1 MTGSYKG
8 YTFEDFFHDNMES
21 ERASIR
27 KNSEKLWNTYILIKD
42 KMEIELDVIK
52 KFFPHYS
59 SHDADHSKKIIQ
71 SIEKMLGEEHWKNI
85 TLTDAWM
92 FLCCA
97 YLHDIGMII
106 SNTEL
111 IEDMKTS
118 EFTDFINKTKNSS
131 DEHLRLAA
139 EHISIL
145 KREEIETPFTW
156 GVAIQRDIMFLAAE
170 FYRPKHANRVEKVI
184 KERFSNYFQAIL
196 VENGFPSRIVSQMA
210 EISAMHGV
218 SFEYMLEKLDIN
230 DSVLNITYHPRLVA
244 ILLRLG
250 DLCDYDCDRFS
261 IEWVEANGGLT
272 KTNLIHYYKHQFVK
286 KNNISPEKIFIKVN
300 IDFQKIKEEIS
311 GEKEIVHHIIEKDL
325 RITEDYAQCEFCN
338 LVVVEANGWLN
349 WLKEELQNMKK
360 SWNEIANN
368 EIPLLEPA
376 YACEVFV
383 NEEKPIFEEKNIRFV
398 FSNEK
403 AYSLIEGYSLYDDQL
418 IFVRELIQ
426 NSLDALKIKFWHDLR
441 GGRYS
446 HEIEEEVLNKLPR
459 KEGKINYSDLQPFD
473 FKNTSVYDNYKVIVR
488 VEHKE
493 EEEQAKFIIEDN
505 GIGISIEDL
514 KNKIVNT
521 GSSWNSDKS
530 KKDMEEMPKWLQPTG
545 AFGIGLHSV
554 FALADTIYIQT
565 KSEQEREGYEMILH
579 SGKRDGY
586 VLVNKNK
593 KEISFCGMYSTG
605 THIEVILDM
614 KRYKNRSNTQD
625 DSIIPEE
632 EIFIDRPES
641 NLCFAIEEKIEELFV
656 HPLFGIE
663 YTCGEHTNVCE
674 KFFQLSKYSLLF
686 DKDKRNKLCDIFY
699 REKDYDF
706 VLDNFGRDII
716 IWLKKGIVFYFSFDK
731 DNEYSDIID
740 TPIYCKGINVKNAK
754 VKYILPWIELK
765 EIDIF
770 SGNGNDILIA
780 SRNELKEEYKN
791 KIIKILE
798 EVNQEITEIYFRLLL
813 ELEKK
818 EEVIQWGED
827 LKKIENLYKKKKEK
841 NYSEKAIIKL
851 AEKYKNKEIGDS
863 KEGVSVYILEQII
876 FCILNQE
883 VEESKKIIRQE
894 KEITTTKLGKK
905 IKEKVKK
912 ESYLIELITNFI
924 NIFKNMLGSEL
935 GKELESEFVNE
946 LGSRLGSGFV
956 SEFISEFV
964 SELGRELGNEAEN
977 EFVNELGS
985 EFVSE
990 FRSEFR
996 SELVRELEKELEKE
1010 LARKLV
1016 RDLRRALVSKE
1027 GRSLQRIFTNM
1038 KGILNQPYFKKNS
1051 LNFIAILPFY
1061 SIIWLIYTTKAY
1073 HNMSILRGILTN
1085 KVFSNATGYNFGYYF
1100 IGKKDIGEILTSKTL
1115 EIYEKDFYY
1124 TARKLPFISYIPC
1137 NSLLIE
1143 EDNKLMLN
1151 FDMTNL
1157 ETRAIEIETIFVL
1170 KSYLEESL
1178 GTIIIP
1184 SFKSY
1189 EKIAIKEKPT
1199 INRYNRKLFSKKNY
1213 AMVLWQEFQKIKEY
1227 LLCLEEKQAFI
1238 NKLMNYEGEEG
1249 NRVKQAINYT
1259 YHHRAYMNEN
1269 ETYEQAMEGIRET
1282 YKQFISDVLD
1292 CVLLSD
1298 EELKE
1303 IRYENREITL

>member
-1 MTGSYKG
+1 MARSYKG
-8 YTFEDFFHDNMES
+8 YTFKNFFDDNKKGKETDTK
-21 ERASIR
+21 E
-27 KNSEKLWNTYILIKD
+27 KCKKLWNTYLLIKN
-42 KMEIELDVIK
+42 KMETELDVIK

-59 SHDADHSKKIIQ
+59 SHDAKHSQKIITSVQ
-71 SIEKMLGEEHWKNI
+71 KMLGKEHWENI
-85 TLTDAWM
+85 ALTDAWM

-145 KREEIETPFTW
+145 KKEEIETPFTW
-156 GVAIQRDIMFLAAE
+156 AITIQRDVMLLAAE

-184 KERFSNYFQAIL
+184 REKLKSFFEVIL
-196 VENGFPSRIVSQMA
+196 PPSEGYSSRIVPQIA
-210 EISAMHGV
+210 KISAMHGA
-218 SFEYMLEKLDIN
+218 SFEYMLTQLSITDEFLD
-230 DSVLNITYHPRLVA
+230 ITYHPRLVA

-261 IEWVEANGGLT
+261 TEWVEANGGLT
-272 KTNLIHYYKHQFVK
+272 KTNLIHYYKHQFVE
-286 KNNISPEKIFIKVN
+286 NRDISSEKIFIKVN

-360 SWNEIANN
+360 SWDEIANN

-383 NEEKPIFEEKNIRFV
+383 NGEKPIFEEKNIRFV

-418 IFVRELIQ
+418 IFARELIQ

-441 GGRYS
+441 EGRYS
-446 HEIEEEVLNKLPR
+446 NEIEEEVLKKLPR
-459 KEGKINYSDLQPFD
+459 KEGKIDYSDLQPFD

-493 EEEQAKFIIEDN
+493 GEEQAKFIIEDN

-530 KKDMEEMPKWLQPTG
+530 KKDMKEMPKWLQPTG

-593 KEISFCGMYSTG
+593 KEISFCGMYSAG

-614 KRYKNRSNTQD
+614 KRYKSRRDTQD
-625 DSIIPEE
+625 DSTFMPEK

-641 NLCFAIEEKIEELFV
+641 NLCFAIEEKIEQLFV
-656 HPLFGIE
+656 HPLFEIE

-674 KFFQLSKYSLLF
+674 KFSQLSKYSLLF

-699 REKDYDF
+699 EDNKKDYEF

-716 IWLKKGIVFYFSFDK
+716 IWLRKGISFYFSFDK
-731 DNEYSDIID
+731 DV
-740 TPIYCKGINVKNAK
+740 NVKNAK
-754 VKYILPWIELK
+754 VKNILPWIKLRN
-765 EIDIF
+765 IDIF
-770 SGNGNDILIA
+770 SGNGNNILIA

-791 KIIKILE
+791 KIMKILE
-798 EVNQEITEIYFRLLL
+798 EVNQEIAEIYSKLLL

-827 LKKIENLYKKKKEK
+827 LKKIENLYKKKKGKEK
-841 NYSEKAIIKL
+841 SYSEEAIIKL
-851 AEKYKNKEIGDS
+851 AEKYKKKEKEDNE
-863 KEGVSVYILEQII
+863 EGVYIYILEQII
-876 FCILNQE
+876 FCVLNQE
-883 VEESKKIIRQE
+883 AEECKKIIRQE
-894 KEITTTKLGKK
+894 KKITT
-905 IKEKVKK
+905 KELVKKVKE
-912 ESYLIELITNFI
+912 ESYLIELMINFI
-924 NIFKNMLGSEL
+924 NIFKNMFGSEFGSEL
-935 GKELESEFVNE
+935 ESVFEREFGRAFGRELKSIFGSEFVIEFGRMLENLLE
-946 LGSRLGSGFV
+946 SVFQ
-956 SEFISEFV
+956 SEFRRKFERVFKSTPKSAFERAFER
-964 SELGRELGNEAEN
+964 ELERELGNLFGS
-977 EFVNELGS
+977 EFGGAFGSELERELENELGS
-985 EFVSE
+985 EVI
-990 FRSEFR
+990 
-996 SELVRELEKELEKE
+996 K
-1010 LARKLV
+1010 
-1016 RDLRRALVSKE
+1016 
-1027 GRSLQRIFTNM
+1027 IFINM
-1038 KGILNQPYFKKNS
+1038 KRILSQLYFEKNS
-1051 LNFIAILPFY
+1051 LNFITILPFY

-1073 HNMSILRGILTN
+1073 HNISILRNILTN

-1100 IGKKDIGEILTSKTL
+1100 IGKKDIGEVLTSKTL
-1115 EIYEKDFYY
+1115 EIYEKDFRY
-1124 TARKLPFISYIPC
+1124 AKKKLPFISYIPC

-1143 EDNKLMLN
+1143 EDNKLKLN

-1157 ETRAIEIETIFVL
+1157 EIRTIEMETIFVL
-1170 KSYLEESL
+1170 KCYLEKHSDN
-1178 GTIIIP
+1178 IIIP
-1184 SFKSY
+1184 SFEGY
-1189 EKIAIKEKPT
+1189 EKIAIKEEL
-1199 INRYNRKLFSKKNY
+1199 NNNNDLFSKKNY
-1213 AMVLWQEFQKIKEY
+1213 AIVLWQEFQKIKEY

-1238 NKLMNYEGEEG
+1238 DDLMNYKGEEG

-1259 YHHRAYMNEN
+1259 YHHRAYINEN
-1269 ETYEQAMEGIRET
+1269 ETYEQTMEGIRET

-1292 CVLLSD
+1292 CILLSD

-1303 IRYENREITL
+1303 IRY

>member
-1 MTGSYKG
+1 MTRSYKG
-8 YTFEDFFHDNMES
+8 YTFKNFFDDNKKSKDTDTKE
-21 ERASIR
+21 
-27 KNSEKLWNTYILIKD
+27 NSKKLWNTYLLIKN
-42 KMEIELDVIK
+42 KMETELDVIK

-59 SHDADHSKKIIQ
+59 SHDAKHSQKIITSVQ
-71 SIEKMLGEEHWKNI
+71 KMLGKEHWENI
-85 TLTDAWM
+85 ALTDAWM

-145 KREEIETPFTW
+145 KKEEIDYPFTW
-156 GVAIQRDIMFLAAE
+156 GVAIQRDVMLLAAE

-184 KERFSNYFQAIL
+184 REKLKSFFEVIL
-196 VENGFPSRIVSQMA
+196 PPSEGYSSRIVPQIA
-210 EISAMHGV
+210 KISAMHGA
-218 SFEYMLEKLDIN
+218 SFEYMLTQLSITDEFLD
-230 DSVLNITYHPRLVA
+230 ITYHPRLVA

-261 IEWVEANGGLT
+261 TEWVEANGGLT
-272 KTNLIHYYKHQFVK
+272 KTNLIHYYKHQFVE
-286 KNNISPEKIFIKVN
+286 NRDISSEKIFIKVN

-311 GEKEIVHHIIEKDL
+311 GGKENINHIIEKDL

-360 SWNEIANN
+360 SWNEITNN
-368 EIPLLEPA
+368 EIPLLAPA

-383 NEEKPIFEEKNIRFV
+383 NGEKPIFEEKNIRFV

-446 HEIEEEVLNKLPR
+446 NEIEEEVLKKLPR
-459 KEGKINYSDLQPFD
+459 KEGKIDYSDLQPFD

-493 EEEQAKFIIEDN
+493 GEEQAKFIIEDN

-565 KSEQEREGYEMILH
+565 KSEQERDGYEMILH

-593 KEISFCGMYSTG
+593 KEISFCSMYSTG

-614 KRYKNRSNTQD
+614 KRYKNRSNKQNHN
-625 DSIIPEE
+625 IFVPEG
-632 EIFIDRPES
+632 EIFINRPES
-641 NLCFAIEEKIEELFV
+641 NLCFAIETQIKDLLV
-656 HPLFGIE
+656 HPLFEIE
-663 YTCGEHTNVCE
+663 YSCGEHINVCK
-674 KFFQLSKYSLLF
+674 KFSQLSTYSLLF
-686 DKDKRNKLCDIFY
+686 DKDKRNKLCDEFY
-699 REKDYDF
+699 KDDKKDYDF

-716 IWLKKGIVFYFSFDK
+716 IWLRKGIVFYFSFDE
-731 DNEYSDIID
+731 DDTID
-740 TPIYCKGINVKNAK
+740 SEIYCKGIKIKNAK
-754 VKYILPWIELK
+754 VENILPWLELK

-780 SRNELKEEYKN
+780 SRNELKEEYEN

-798 EVNQEITEIYFRLLL
+798 EVNQKIAEIYSELLL
-813 ELEKK
+813 ELNEK

-827 LKKIENLYKKKKEK
+827 LKKIENLYKKKKGKEK
-841 NYSEKAIIKL
+841 NYSEEAIVEL
-851 AEKYKNKEIGDS
+851 AERYKNKEIGDS
-863 KEGVSVYILEQII
+863 QEGVSIYILEQII

-883 VEESKKIIRQE
+883 VDEAEKIIRQE
-894 KEITTTKLGKK
+894 KEVIKTVEKK
-905 IKEKVKK
+905 IIE
-912 ESYLIELITNFI
+912 ESYLIELMINFI
-924 NIFKNMLGSEL
+924 NTFKNMFRSVLEIVFRKKFGKELGRQSGRMFGMEFRSGFGRILEMKFRNELGMEFGSVLINEFGSVFGMEFGIFFGNALANAFQSEFENEFKRDFERIFKNNSI
-935 GKELESEFVNE
+935 K
-946 LGSRLGSGFV
+946 
-956 SEFISEFV
+956 IS
-964 SELGRELGNEAEN
+964 
-977 EFVNELGS
+977 
-985 EFVSE
+985 
-990 FRSEFR
+990 
-996 SELVRELEKELEKE
+996 
-1010 LARKLV
+1010 
-1016 RDLRRALVSKE
+1016 
-1027 GRSLQRIFTNM
+1027 
-1038 KGILNQPYFKKNS
+1038 NQPYFEKNS
-1051 LNFIAILPFY
+1051 LNFITILPFY

-1073 HNMSILRGILTN
+1073 HNISILRNILTN
-1085 KVFSNATGYNFGYYF
+1085 KVFSNAAGYNFGYYF

-1124 TARKLPFISYIPC
+1124 TTRKLPFISYIPC

-1143 EDNKLMLN
+1143 EDNKLKLN

-1157 ETRAIEIETIFVL
+1157 ETRTIEMETIFVL
-1170 KSYLEESL
+1170 KRFLEKYSDE
-1178 GTIIIP
+1178 IIIL

-1189 EKIAIKEKPT
+1189 EKIAIKGDL
-1199 INRYNRKLFSKKNY
+1199 NNNNDLFSKKNY
-1213 AMVLWQEFQKIKEY
+1213 GMVLWQEFREIKEY
-1227 LLCLEEKQAFI
+1227 SLCLEEKQAFI
-1238 NKLMNYEGEEG
+1238 DNLMNYEGKEG

-1259 YHHRAYMNEN
+1259 YHHRAYINEN
-1269 ETYEQAMEGIRET
+1269 ETYQQTMEGIRKT

-1292 CVLLSD
+1292 CILLSD

-1303 IRYENREITL
+1303 IRYQNREITL